1 MILPSN
7 RGLDY
12 RVDFHSSEV
21 LDSGVILKA
30 EEMSLFS
37 FIKRQ
42 TYISTLVSRKESHV
56 YSHSACVLVQFSL
69 G

>member
-1 MILPSN
+1 MILLSN

-12 RVDFHSSEV
+12 RFDFHSFEV

-37 FIKRQ
+37 FIN
-42 TYISTLVSRKESHV
+42 ISTLVSRQERV
-56 YSHSACVLVQFSL
+56 IFTFCLYFSPV
-69 G
+69 